1 MELRIEIDKALKA
14 LANPARFDFLVWLK
28 EPEKY
33 FGMAA
38 VEAEDGVPAGRFEL
52 RGLSQSAA
60 SQNLTI
66 LQRSGLVC
74 SHRVGNTVLYRRN
87 EENIA
92 QLKHW
97 LAREL

>member
-1 MELRIEIDKALKA
+1 MELNVDVHRAIKA

-33 FGMAA
+33 FRMAA
-38 VEAEDGVPAGRFEL
+38 VDAEDGVPAGRFEL
-52 RGLSQSAA
+52 QGLSQSAA

-66 LQRSGLVC
+66 LQRAGLVC

-92 QLKHW
+92 QLKCW
-97 LAREL
+97 ITKEL